1 MGGAVDVD
9 MEGGVVCGEGGDCGE
24 CLRAAAL
31 PIFLGAIYIYIREI
45 TELVY

>member
-31 PIFLGAIYIYIREI
+31 PIFLGAISEREI